1 MTDARTGITEAST
14 KPEASAGPACHGQP
28 GTSTADRNTTFYA
41 GNRPD
46 SPPCQGGLMYTLVS
60 HRNHTGRMCGDPPPR
75 KVAMTPSGVGKVWAR
90 FFGDGHR
97 SA

>member
-1 MTDARTGITEAST
+1 
-14 KPEASAGPACHGQP
+14 
-28 GTSTADRNTTFYA
+28 
-41 GNRPD
+41 
-46 SPPCQGGLMYTLVS
+46 MYTLVS

-97 SA
+97 SARGCTGSPSSAPRPAELTRPKKEHVS

>member
-1 MTDARTGITEAST
+1 
-14 KPEASAGPACHGQP
+14 
-28 GTSTADRNTTFYA
+28 
-41 GNRPD
+41 
-46 SPPCQGGLMYTLVS
+46 MYTLVS
-60 HRNHTGRMCGDPPPR
+60 HRNHTGRMCGDPSRR